1 MTKLRNLLIQFI
13 FFAISGWI
21 YEVVYTL
28 WAWREFE
35 HRGFLFGP
43 WLPLYGFA
51 GLILYT
57 LFQKILHKPVRIGR
71 VNIRLLLMFVY
82 ICILTTLIELG
93 ATYLLELF
101 GIDFRILWDYSERAV
116 QFEGRIA
123 LDASLLFG
131 VLGLIII
138 YLVLPLYRRFIG
150 MKHQKLVNA
159 ISWPVI
165 VLFLIDVLA
174 RIPLGSNHIA

>member
-1 MTKLRNLLIQFI
+1 MTKVRDLLMQFI
-13 FFAISGWI
+13 FFAVTGWV
-21 YEVVYTL
+21 YEVLYTL
-28 WAWREFE
+28 WAWHEFE
-35 HRGFLFGP
+35 NRGFLFGP

-57 LFQKILHKPVRIGR
+57 LFRRLIDRPVRVWR
-71 VNIRLLLMFVY
+71 FNLRPLLMFVY
-82 ICILTTLIELG
+82 IAVLATLIELA
-93 ATYLLELF
+93 ATYLLTLF

-131 VLGLIII
+131 ALGLVII
-138 YLVLPLYRRFIG
+138 YVVLPLYRRFVG
-150 MKHQKLVNA
+150 MRRTRLLNA
-159 ISWPVI
+159 IAWPII
-165 VLFLIDVLA
+165 VLFFIDVLA

>member
-1 MTKLRNLLIQFI
+1 MTKIRNLLIQFI

-28 WAWREFE
+28 WAWHEFE
-35 HRGFLFGP
+35 NRGFLFGP

-57 LFQKILHKPVRIGR
+57 LFQRILYKPIRIGR

-138 YLVLPLYRRFIG
+138 YLVLPLYRRFVG
-150 MKHQKLVNA
+150 MKNQKLLNA

>member
-1 MTKLRNLLIQFI
+1 M
-13 FFAISGWI
+13 
-21 YEVVYTL
+21 
-28 WAWREFE
+28 
-35 HRGFLFGP
+35 
-43 WLPLYGFA
+43 
-51 GLILYT
+51 
-57 LFQKILHKPVRIGR
+57 
-71 VNIRLLLMFVY
+71 
-82 ICILTTLIELG
+82 
-93 ATYLLELF
+93 
-101 GIDFRILWDYSERAV
+101 

-138 YLVLPLYRRFIG
+138 YLVLPLYRRFVG
-150 MKHQKLVNA
+150 MKNQKLLNA